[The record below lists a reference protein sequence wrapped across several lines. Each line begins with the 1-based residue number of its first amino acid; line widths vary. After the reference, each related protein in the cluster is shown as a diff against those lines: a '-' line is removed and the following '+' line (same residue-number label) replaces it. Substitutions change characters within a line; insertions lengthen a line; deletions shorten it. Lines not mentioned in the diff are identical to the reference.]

1 MMSVPDPSAPRKSSR
16 VRLYVAF
23 GLFFLLVVGWTAA
36 WVWAR
41 GEVGARMDAGA
52 EALRRAGYEVAW
64 KDRGIGGYPFRLNVT
79 LTDARVRDRSGW
91 ALEAPKLEGQAFM
104 HAPTS
109 WVLAAPDGLTFVRP
123 VGGPV
128 GVSGKLLHASLTH
141 LTNTPPNISF
151 EGVGLTFQPTAGAQP
166 FGLSAAE
173 RVEFHL
179 RQAPSEVGDEAG
191 VWLSVKNGKAQL
203 SGLLGRIAGDKPIS
217 IEWDGRMS
225 RISAFHG
232 ADWPDAV
239 RRWTAA
245 GGEMSVKRAGLTAG
259 DAVIGVNSGTLR
271 VGGDGRVAGVL
282 DVSLRQ
288 APRAL
293 NALGATGTIPQERA
307 EAAAAVAT
315 ARQEGGDLA
324 RATLN
329 FEAGQTTLGPV
340 AIAPAPKVY
349 EPN

>member
-1 MMSVPDPSAPRKSSR
+1 MSVPDPTAPRKLSR
-16 VRLYVAF
+16 LRIYITFGIAIVA
-23 GLFFLLVVGWTAA
+23 VIAWTIA

-41 GEVGARMDAGA
+41 GEVKARMDAGVA
-52 EALRRAGYEVAW
+52 MLKQAGYEVAW

-79 LTDARVRDRSGW
+79 LTEARVRDRSGW

-104 HAPTS
+104 HAPTT
-109 WVLAAPDGLTFVRP
+109 WILAAPDGVTFVRP

-128 GVSGKLLHASLTH
+128 RVTGKTIRASLSH
-141 LTNTPPNISF
+141 FQNTPPNLSF
-151 EGVGLTFQPTAGAQP
+151 EGSGLTFQPSAGAQP
-166 FGLSAAE
+166 FGLQAAE
-173 RVEFHL
+173 HVEFHL

-191 VWLSVKNGKAQL
+191 VWLSVKDGKAQL
-203 SGLLGRIAGDKPIS
+203 SGLLGRIAGEKPIS

-225 RISAFHG
+225 KISAFRG
-232 ADWPDAV
+232 QDWPSAV
-239 RRWTAA
+239 RNWTNA
-245 GGEMSVKRAGLTAG
+245 GGQMNVKRGGLTAG

-271 VGGDGRVAGVL
+271 VGADGRLRGVL
-282 DVSLRQ
+282 DASLRQ

-293 NALGATGTIPQERA
+293 GAMGTVGTIPQDRA
-307 EAAAAVAT
+307 AAAAAVAV
-315 ARQEGGDLA
+315 ARQEGDLA

-340 AIAPAPKVY
+340 ALAPAPKVY